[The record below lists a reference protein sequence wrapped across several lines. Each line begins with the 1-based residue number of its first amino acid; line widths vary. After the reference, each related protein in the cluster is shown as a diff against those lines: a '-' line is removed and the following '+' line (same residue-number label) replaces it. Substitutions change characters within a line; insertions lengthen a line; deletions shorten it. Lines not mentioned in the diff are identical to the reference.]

1 MLRKLKKKSAN
12 IKKMV
17 KAEGAQCKQ
26 LAEDDLKFVFQKRQ
40 ERWRKCVTIQGGNFE
55 KGHFDLN

>member
-1 MLRKLKKKSAN
+1 
-12 IKKMV
+12 MV

-40 ERWRKCVTIQGGNFE
+40 ERWRKCVTIPGANFE